1 MSSRMRSGDRQAQT
15 ERVAVRFLWQ
25 HATSNAESTSK
36 RPDART
42 SEMAFTLCL
51 IAVDCGVLTC
61 PRPGCTEQDSN
72 GICVAAEHRLAI
84 RDPRL
89 GRTASCCV
97 PSDCRRSG
105 LPGDMRDDLARQ
117 HGGCAVADIPLRL
130 GGFACPARVK
140 TDGLLARHSL
150 VLGGMSFPRKQGP
163 CVGMTGRRSEA
174 CLTRYGA
181 QPPF

>member
-1 MSSRMRSGDRQAQT
+1 MRSGDRQVRT
-15 ERVAVRFLWQ
+15 ERLAVRLLWQ

-36 RPDART
+36 RPDARASVPT
-42 SEMAFTLCL
+42 GMALTVCL
-51 IAVDCGVLTC
+51 IEIDRGVLTC

-72 GICVAAEHRLAI
+72 GICGGAEHRLAI

-89 GRTASCCV
+89 GRTASCWV
-97 PSDCRRSG
+97 PSDCRRSE

-117 HGGCAVADIPLRL
+117 HGGCAVADILLRL
-130 GGFACPARVK
+130 GGFACAARVK
-140 TDGLLARHSL
+140 TVGLVAQHSL
-150 VLGGMSFPRKQGP
+150 VLGGMSFPRKHGP

-181 QPPF
+181 QPRF